1 MPDQNPSGV
10 NTLGFAAKE
19 MEANFKK
26 VEEIMSGF
34 AKSYEDMN
42 LDPFNLSQLYRDWLT
57 AMSKNPDKLVQ
68 ANVEFWQK
76 SMQLTQQAFASLS
89 GQKAETAVINEE
101 RGDRRFKHA
110 GWDEE
115 PVFNLIKQSYLLTS
129 DWARK
134 LASNADGL
142 DERTAERV
150 KFFTERALDSL
161 SPTNFAMT
169 NPAVIEKIKETKGA
183 NLVHGLKNMLED
195 LEEGK
200 GMLRIRMTDTRAFEL
215 GKNVAITPGKVIFQ
229 NRMFQLIQYAPSTEK
244 VLKRPLLIIPPWI
257 NKFYILHLQA
267 QNSLIKWVTEQG
279 YTLFE
284 VSWV

>member
-1 MPDQNPSGV
+1 MPEQNQPGI

-57 AMSKNPDKLVQ
+57 AMSRNPDKLVQ
-68 ANVEFWQK
+68 ANIEFWQK

-89 GQKAETAVINEE
+89 GQKAEEPVISEP
-101 RGDRRFKHA
+101 RGDRRFKHD
-110 GWDEE
+110 GWSEE

-134 LASNADGL
+134 LAANADGL
-142 DERTAERV
+142 DDRTAERV

-169 NPAVIEKIKETKGA
+169 NPAVIEKIRETKGA

-200 GMLRIRMTDTRAFEL
+200 GMLRIRMTDT
-215 GKNVAITPGKVIFQ
+215 
-229 NRMFQLIQYAPSTEK
+229 
-244 VLKRPLLIIPPWI
+244 
-257 NKFYILHLQA
+257 
-267 QNSLIKWVTEQG
+267 
-279 YTLFE
+279 
-284 VSWV
+284 